1 MVKFVYNWYHI
12 TAYLIFV
19 FPVYKTVRWYSRSVN
34 SDLIPLGWFIKTA
47 MAARYG
53 SSWAHDSCDR
63 WVANDRKDSAWRHD
77 LWWCPCTLAQAL
89 SDFGRYQPDESC
101 NVYHQTSNQCDRH
114 RGAIHCVLSVW
125 AKYVYISPDSKAH
138 GANMGPTWVLSAPDG
153 PHVGPMNLAIWVC
166 MPMCMGIK
174 YEQTS

>member
-1 MVKFVYNWYHI
+1 
-12 TAYLIFV
+12 
-19 FPVYKTVRWYSRSVN
+19 
-34 SDLIPLGWFIKTA
+34 

-77 LWWCPCTLAQAL
+77 LWRCPCTLAQAL

-125 AKYVYISPDSKAH
+125 AKYVYISPDSKVH

-153 PHVGPMNLAIWVC
+153 PHVGPMNLTLWVC
-166 MPMCMGIK
+166 ICLCAWASSMNRSREVPETQDPYGNISQPLFNLTRISSTASQM
-174 YEQTS
+174 